1 MKNTDLTA
9 RDAATLRQAITDR
22 LTDADAGTLEFIYA
36 LLLRPYV
43 QEDAPASLEAPRR

>member
-36 LLLRPYV
+36 FLLRRYV
-43 QEDAPASLEAPRR
+43 QEDAPASREAPRR